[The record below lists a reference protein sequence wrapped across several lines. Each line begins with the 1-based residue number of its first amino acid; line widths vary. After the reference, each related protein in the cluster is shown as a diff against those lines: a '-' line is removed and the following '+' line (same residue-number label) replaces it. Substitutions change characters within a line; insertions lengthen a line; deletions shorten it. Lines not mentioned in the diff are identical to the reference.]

1 MRGRERLYLALYLRG
16 SLELKILWIYNLLA
30 ALYLAFWESGIECS
44 KGGKTNNL
52 EEGHKVNHTNDKLLP
67 EIFASGWVK

>member
-1 MRGRERLYLALYLRG
+1 MRERERLYLTLYLCG

-44 KGGKTNNL
+44 KGEKTNNFGGGSQS
-52 EEGHKVNHTNDKLLP
+52 ESHK
-67 EIFASGWVK
+67 W